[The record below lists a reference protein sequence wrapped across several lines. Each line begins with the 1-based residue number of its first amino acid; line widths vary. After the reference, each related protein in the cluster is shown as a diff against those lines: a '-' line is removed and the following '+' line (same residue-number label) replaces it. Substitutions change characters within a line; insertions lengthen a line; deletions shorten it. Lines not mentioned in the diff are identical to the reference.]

1 MDRAAGISARL
12 DDVAGPDPSPD
23 DLAML
28 ARLLTAF
35 TTRTPPAVDR
45 LAVAMHAGD
54 TAAVH
59 VQAHALKGS
68 AANIGGTA
76 LADLLADLEQR
87 ARDGG
92 LPDAGP
98 ALDRIRTEYTEVA
111 AVCEALAGEL
121 SRSAP

>member
-1 MDRAAGISARL
+1 MDRAAGIRARL

-87 ARDGG
+87 ARGGGG

-111 AVCEALAGEL
+111 AICEALAG
-121 SRSAP
+121 SRSAL